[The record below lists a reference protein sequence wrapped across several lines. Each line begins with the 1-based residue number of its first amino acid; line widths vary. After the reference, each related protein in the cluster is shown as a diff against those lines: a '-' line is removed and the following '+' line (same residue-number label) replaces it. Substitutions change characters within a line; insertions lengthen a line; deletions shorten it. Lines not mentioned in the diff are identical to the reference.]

1 MRRTYWIAIGL
12 ALVFA
17 VLLACSSAE
26 PSAPQAPQAPAAA
39 APAAPAVAPAAA
51 APAAAVQPAAPAAAA
66 PAAAAAQA
74 PTGTGGQAPSVAA
87 VRPQSRA
94 IEGAMEMARPG
105 GTINYVPQGSIKII
119 DPIATGAIVTGTVGR
134 HAYDQLFWRDK
145 NYEIYP
151 QMLES
156 WNLSDDGKEY
166 TFKVRPG
173 QKFHNGDPLRMLD
186 IAETHNRFAR
196 VDPLGRQLLG
206 ISAGN
211 EGKERND
218 QVFNQILDEANNTI
232 VMKFEEPTAMVLEFL
247 AQLDPRQPS
256 VMHESI
262 WSIAVGQPVDDAI
275 GTGAF
280 MMTEWIPQE
289 RLVFEQFPD
298 YVANTGEPWDFT
310 KGEINQYIDGFVA
323 LDIPDHATRVA
334 ALQTGEVDVLDD
346 FRLDLAFTLDGN
358 PNVLWSPI
366 RDGNYGVHAFNFH
379 HAPFDM
385 TPAGRLARRAVYA
398 ASPNDKIMQA
408 AVGESQFWTECYI
421 EIHCGTPWKTVVAD
435 DIQVEGIKTLT
446 GDLELGRQILDEAA
460 ALDPMIKDY
469 PLRLVAASD
478 MPFMPEAGLVMA
490 ETLKQLGF
498 TQVELVSLDWASRI
512 AVTGNPDGPWEMAT
526 SWSNFANGL
535 NPLAPSMAASNP
547 EGSGRWHEPRITE
560 LRDQFLVETDQ
571 EKLQGL
577 FDEMNRVLYDNPA
590 RVWHFMFS
598 PPRAIRSDVKNFCLD
613 CLFPILHNV
622 WLDR

>member
-1 MRRTYWIAIGL
+1 MRRSIWIVLTLAAAMAL
-12 ALVFA
+12 AL
-17 VLLACSSAE
+17 ACASSE
-26 PSAPQAPQAPAAA
+26 TSDPVQPQQPAAP
-39 APAAPAVAPAAA
+39 APAAPAQGSTT
-51 APAAAVQPAAPAAAA
+51 QPAAPMQPAA
-66 PAAAAAQA
+66 PLPAAQA
-74 PTGTGGQAPSVAA
+74 AEAPAGTGVQAPPVIRPTSLPIVQVAE
-87 VRPQSRA
+87 SE
-94 IEGAMEMARPG
+94 IKMG

-145 NYEIYP
+145 DYNIFP
-151 QMLES
+151 QMLDDWS
-156 WNLSDDGKEY
+156 ISDDGTEY
-166 TFKVRPG
+166 TFEVRPG
-173 QKFHNGDPLRMLD
+173 QKFHNGDPLRMVD

-211 EGKERND
+211 EGKERSD
-218 QVFNQILDEANNTI
+218 QVFNWTLDEANNTLK
-232 VMKFEEPTAMVLEFL
+232 VKFEEPTAMVLEFM

-256 VMHESI
+256 VMHEDI
-262 WSIAVGQPVDDAI
+262 WSIEVGKPVDQAI
-275 GTGAF
+275 GTGAY

-298 YVANTGEPWDFT
+298 YVPNAGEPWNFT
-310 KGEINQYIDGFVA
+310 KGEINQYLDGFVA

-334 ALQTGEVDVLDD
+334 AIQTGEVDVLDD

-358 PNVLWSPI
+358 PDVMWSPI

-379 HAPFDM
+379 HPPFDM
-385 TPAGRLARRAVYA
+385 SPAGRLARRAVYA

-408 AVGESQFWTECYI
+408 AVGEEKFWTTCYI
-421 EIHCGTPWKTVVAD
+421 EIHCGTPWQTVVAD
-435 DIQVEGIKTLT
+435 DIQEEGIKTF
-446 GDLELGRQILDEAA
+446 GGNLELGQQILDEAA
-460 ALDPMIKDY
+460 AIDPMIKDY

-478 MPFMPEAGLVMA
+478 MPFMPEAGLVMG

-498 TQVELVSLDWASRI
+498 TKVELVSLDWASRV
-512 AVTGNPDGPWEMAT
+512 ALTGNVDGPWEMAT

-547 EGSGRWHEPRITE
+547 ADSGRWHEPRITD
-560 LRDQFLVETDQ
+560 LRDEFLTETDP
-571 EKLQGL
+571 EKLQAL
-577 FDEMNRVLYDNPA
+577 FDDMNRVLYDNPA

-598 PPRAIRSDVKNFCLD
+598 PPRAIRADVKNFCLD

>member
-1 MRRTYWIAIGL
+1 M
-12 ALVFA
+12 
-17 VLLACSSAE
+17 LLACSSAE

-51 APAAAVQPAAPAAAA
+51 APAAAAQPAAPAAAA

-74 PTGTGGQAPSVAA
+74 PAGTGGQAPSVAA

-211 EGKERND
+211 EGKERSD
-218 QVFNQILDEANNTI
+218 QIFNQILDEANNTI

-256 VMHESI
+256 VMHENV
-262 WSIAVGQPVDDAI
+262 WSIAVGQPVDEAI

-298 YVANTGEPWDFT
+298 YVPNTGEPWDFT

-435 DIQVEGIKTLT
+435 DIQVEGIKTLS

-498 TQVELVSLDWASRI
+498 TKVELVSLDWASRI